1 MQNILQIEQ
10 NDPAEDSDMIDSYRR
25 LVINLLKIYQTQEKN
40 KQMDIDPMDC
50 VWRVYCDELNRIA
63 PMEDMAGTVARV
75 NR

>member
-1 MQNILQIEQ
+1 M
-10 NDPAEDSDMIDSYRR
+10 
-25 LVINLLKIYQTQEKN
+25 KIYQTQEQN